1 MERFRIQ
8 ISSKPAHFVKIHD
21 NKHELTDRG
30 IPNTE
35 IQDLDFRNGVPA
47 SSLAKS
53 TLGATKNH
61 EKHQLERPLSPLKV
75 FSTVLKSLGKSGT
88 IMDLEDTIW
97 TFSIRPL
104 TIVLQGDQVGDFAK
118 INVFQGFEALFQLL
132 RARVGC

>member
-8 ISSKPAHFVKIHD
+8 ISSKPAHFVKVHD

-47 SSLAKS
+47 SPLAKS

-61 EKHQLERPLSPLKV
+61 EKQQFGRPVDPLKV
-75 FSTVLKSLGKSGT
+75 VSMTLKSLRMSST
-88 IMDLEDTIW
+88 VMDL
-97 TFSIRPL
+97 
-104 TIVLQGDQVGDFAK
+104 
-118 INVFQGFEALFQLL
+118 
-132 RARVGC
+132 

>member
-8 ISSKPAHFVKIHD
+8 ISSKPAHFVKVHD

-53 TLGATKNH
+53 TLRATKNH
-61 EKHQLERPLSPLKV
+61 EKQQFGRALSPLKV
-75 FSTVLKSLGKSGT
+75 SSMILKSLGMSST
-88 IMDLEDTIW
+88 TMDL
-97 TFSIRPL
+97 
-104 TIVLQGDQVGDFAK
+104 
-118 INVFQGFEALFQLL
+118 
-132 RARVGC
+132 

>member
-53 TLGATKNH
+53 TPGATKNH
-61 EKHQLERPLSPLKV
+61 EKQQFGRPVDPLKV
-75 FSTVLKSLGKSGT
+75 FSMTLKSSRRSST
-88 IMDLEDTIW
+88 TMDL
-97 TFSIRPL
+97 
-104 TIVLQGDQVGDFAK
+104 
-118 INVFQGFEALFQLL
+118 
-132 RARVGC
+132 